1 MQFIEKQAAARFVG
15 LEPLTVD
22 DQLRDGSLAHVTHD
36 LGRGGGI
43 KIDVDLRVYDSV
55 GVEKL
60 LGCPAIAAPGSGV
73 NLHLHIAIL
82 AVWRCYPL

>member
-1 MQFIEKQAAARFVG
+1 MQFVEEQAPARLVG
-15 LEPLTVD
+15 LEPLTVN
-22 DQLRDGSLAHVTHD
+22 DQLRDCALAHVTHD
-36 LGRGGGI
+36 LGRGGGV
-43 KIDVDLRVYDSV
+43 KIDVDLGILDAV

-60 LGCPAIAAPGSGV
+60 LGGPAIAAPASGV